1 MGATVGTL
9 EQLAGELAR
18 VFEPLGRR
26 IEEESVDELLPWL
39 GLRMA
44 EIDVGSTD
52 LNEALTTSATVA
64 ATLEPVI
71 TQLAQAVDQDDRVTI
86 ATSTAALLQHFRAL
100 LQAVE
105 QIMRALQSLGTNPS
119 LTSQQ
124 QAELTTFATVFSE
137 RLLHRLFVD
146 YLEARFP
153 QIALL
158 LIAMGAIEIVREP
171 GLPGGSLHGP
181 YTRKTFHLGR
191 IAKLLTDPTGLL
203 REVYRWGDPAFDGQ
217 ALFTMFQTLLR
228 EKFGIPAE
236 ILRPPGEPALLEA
249 FGFNAEVNPAL
260 SPPGLDVTLRMPTS
274 VDRTETAEEGDWLA
288 TFDMRLHASG
298 DLAATIRP
306 LFDLE
311 LHLPR
316 ETTADLRLGAAFSRT
331 NSAASFVMLGAAGGS
346 RLEMQGLS
354 ASVRIDMQFSSSGQ
368 TRMAVDP
375 AVEFSV
381 TGGKA
386 VLDFSQADGFLAR
399 IFQDKG
405 FTVSFDLTGGWSM
418 SRGGYLRGGA
428 GLEATIPVHLDLLG
442 TLSIETI
449 YLSLQSISHGIRD
462 GLELVAATTATIK
475 LGPIT
480 ATVERVGFTAALRF
494 PSGGGNLGVANLD
507 LGFKPP
513 TGLGVVIDTP
523 VVVGGGYLRF
533 DPQTAEYSG
542 IIQLEV
548 AETIAVKAIGLL
560 TTRLPGGA
568 KGYSLLVLISA
579 EGFAPIQLGLGFTL
593 TGIGGLLGVNRT
605 ARVDVLRN
613 GLKQGTLGSVL
624 FPQDPIRNAPQ
635 IVSDLRAVFPPAP
648 NRFLF
653 GPMAIIG
660 WGTPTILTLELAL
673 ILELPAP
680 VRLIILGRLLAVLP
694 DAAHAV
700 VRVRMDAIGVIDFNR
715 GEVSLDAVLYDSR
728 ILAFALTGEMA
739 LRASWGKQPR
749 FVLAIGGFHPRFAAP
764 ADFPKLKRLALS
776 ISDSDSLRLRCD
788 AYLAL
793 TSNTVQFGARVEL
806 HAAGGGFSFDGYLGF
821 DALFQL
827 APFAF
832 VVDLAAGIALRY
844 HGRLLMGIHFEGRLS
859 GPTPW
864 HIQGKATIKIWF
876 FKVTVDF
883 KRQFGPDVPPPVP
896 APLEVRAL
904 VVAAVQDARNWSGA
918 LPGGEHPLVS
928 LRDRAGSGTILFV
941 HPLAEVTV
949 RQRVVPLNRVIDKV
963 GSAPVRGERQFTLQ
977 AIRADQANGNLP
989 LATTPVHEAFAVAQ
1003 YQEMRDEEKLARPS
1017 FESQEAGLRL
1027 GSETVAY
1034 AYDPVVDDAIAY
1046 ETELLVP
1053 GQGPEPP
1060 APARP
1065 RYTMTATVLEAVVIT
1080 GAAGQAAI
1088 RRRGRTR
1095 QTTGELVV

>member
-236 ILRPPGEPALLEA
+236 ILRPQGEPALLEA
-249 FGFNAEVNPAL
+249 FGFNAEVNPGL
-260 SPPGLDVTLRMPTS
+260 SLPGLDVTLRMPTS
-274 VDRTETAEEGDWLA
+274 IDRTETAEEGDWLA

-368 TRMAVDP
+368 TRIAVDP
-375 AVEFSV
+375 AVEFAV

-449 YLSLQSISHGIRD
+449 YLSLQSISHGTRD

-513 TGLGVVIDTP
+513 
-523 VVVGGGYLRF
+523 
-533 DPQTAEYSG
+533 
-542 IIQLEV
+542 
-548 AETIAVKAIGLL
+548 
-560 TTRLPGGA
+560 
-568 KGYSLLVLISA
+568 
-579 EGFAPIQLGLGFTL
+579 
-593 TGIGGLLGVNRT
+593 
-605 ARVDVLRN
+605 
-613 GLKQGTLGSVL
+613 
-624 FPQDPIRNAPQ
+624 
-635 IVSDLRAVFPPAP
+635 
-648 NRFLF
+648 
-653 GPMAIIG
+653 
-660 WGTPTILTLELAL
+660 
-673 ILELPAP
+673 
-680 VRLIILGRLLAVLP
+680 
-694 DAAHAV
+694 
-700 VRVRMDAIGVIDFNR
+700 
-715 GEVSLDAVLYDSR
+715 
-728 ILAFALTGEMA
+728 
-739 LRASWGKQPR
+739 
-749 FVLAIGGFHPRFAAP
+749 
-764 ADFPKLKRLALS
+764 
-776 ISDSDSLRLRCD
+776 
-788 AYLAL
+788 
-793 TSNTVQFGARVEL
+793 
-806 HAAGGGFSFDGYLGF
+806 
-821 DALFQL
+821 
-827 APFAF
+827 
-832 VVDLAAGIALRY
+832 
-844 HGRLLMGIHFEGRLS
+844 
-859 GPTPW
+859 
-864 HIQGKATIKIWF
+864 
-876 FKVTVDF
+876 
-883 KRQFGPDVPPPVP
+883 
-896 APLEVRAL
+896 
-904 VVAAVQDARNWSGA
+904 
-918 LPGGEHPLVS
+918 
-928 LRDRAGSGTILFV
+928 DRAGSGDR
-941 HPLAEVTV
+941 HAGGG
-949 RQRVVPLNRVIDKV
+949 RGRV
-963 GSAPVRGERQFTLQ
+963 
-977 AIRADQANGNLP
+977 
-989 LATTPVHEAFAVAQ
+989 FAV
-1003 YQEMRDEEKLARPS
+1003 
-1017 FESQEAGLRL
+1017 
-1027 GSETVAY
+1027 
-1034 AYDPVVDDAIAY
+1034 
-1046 ETELLVP
+1046 
-1053 GQGPEPP
+1053 
-1060 APARP
+1060 
-1065 RYTMTATVLEAVVIT
+1065 
-1080 GAAGQAAI
+1080 
-1088 RRRGRTR
+1088 
-1095 QTTGELVV
+1095 